1 MRGSPGLSRNAAS
14 QLSLAKRCV
23 VVLLDE
29 IHERWSVKLLRYRPD
44 FAELRYAAE
53 VFVHDILPA
62 RPDVVP
68 EMSLSER
75 EAIILVNIELD
86 ERIEASLVLCFIGG
100 GVTAC

>member
-1 MRGSPGLSRNAAS
+1 MRGSPGLSRNSAS

-62 RPDVVP
+62 RPDDDM

-75 EAIILVNIELD
+75 DVIIIVNIELD
-86 ERIEASLVLCFIGG
+86 DSIDASLVFCFIGG